1 MSSSID
7 KLAQMFKDR
16 DNKFFVN
23 VTTGEVISASP
34 LKVKWG
40 ENIILEGNSLV
51 VSNLLKTGF
60 RLEYTDDAYT
70 SVITRQL
77 QVINPLKVGDKVI
90 MLPDT
95 DFKIFYVIDKVG

>member
-1 MSSSID
+1 MSSSIE
-7 KLAQMFKDR
+7 KLAKMFKER
-16 DNKFFVN
+16 DNQFFVN

-40 ENIILEGNSLV
+40 ENIILEGKSLI

-60 RLEYTDDAYT
+60 TLEYTDDAYT
-70 SVITRQL
+70 SVLTKPL
-77 QVINPLKVGDKVI
+77 QVINPLQVGDQVI